1 MPRPPSRTENQRRFV
16 RLGLIIVVI
25 GSFVGGGFLGE
36 SGSDFFEFPS
46 RQLFAEEMEEEYS
59 EEEDAPEEDLDESE
73 SPSDLS
79 GAAKRLKLSG
89 RKLRAKQRQVQA
101 VVLLFMGVVILG
113 IAMFVSLLLYGSW
126 MRRMNRGRGPP
137 PSLQSELERIKNSV
151 LDLPEGER
159 SADKSQIE
167 PPPSDGKSRRS

>member
-1 MPRPPSRTENQRRFV
+1 MPRQPSRTESQRRFV

-25 GSFVGGGFLGE
+25 GVFVGGGFPG
-36 SGSDFFEFPS
+36 GSVFDFFQFPS
-46 RQLFAEEMEEEYS
+46 GQLFAEEMEEEFF
-59 EEEDAPEEDLDESE
+59 EEEDVPEEDLDDGDS
-73 SPSDLS
+73 SSDLS

-113 IAMFVSLLLYGSW
+113 IVMFVALLLYGSW

-137 PSLQSELERIKNSV
+137 PSLQSELERIRNSV
-151 LDLPEGER
+151 RDLPEGER
-159 SADKSQIE
+159 SADKTQIE
-167 PPPSDGKSRRS
+167 PPPSDGKTRRS